1 MKDVVIV
8 SGARTAIGSFG
19 GALKDI
25 KASDLGAIAIREA
38 VKRSGIAAP
47 QVDEVVMGC
56 VGQVAEDAFIARVA
70 SLKAGMP
77 VESTAITVNRL
88 CSSGLQAIVTAAMEI
103 NNDDASVVVAGGVE
117 SMSNTPYYVRNARWG
132 YRMGHGEFEDGLV
145 TALSDPFTRNHMG
158 ITAENVAAKYNVC
171 REVQDQ
177 FAFESQQKAARALA
191 EGVFKSQII
200 PVNVKVSKTEERV
213 FDTDEYPR
221 PKTTLETLAKL
232 RPAFKKDG
240 TVTAG
245 NSSGINDSSA
255 AVVVM
260 TAQQAATLGLKPLV
274 RFAGSAAAGVP
285 PEIMGVGPVPAV
297 RKLLAKTGLKL
308 QDIGLIELNEAFAAQ
323 SVACINELGLDP
335 AKVNVNGGAI
345 ALGHPIGASG
355 CVIAIKL
362 INEMAR
368 RQVRYGMATLCI
380 GGGQGLAVLFEL
392 C

>member
-8 SGARTAIGSFG
+8 SCARTAIGSFG

-38 VKRSGIAAP
+38 VKRSGIAAQ

-77 VESTAITVNRL
+77 TESTAITVNRL

-103 NNDDASVVVAGGVE
+103 NNDDANIVVAGGVE
-117 SMSNTPYYVRNARWG
+117 SMSNLPYYVRNSRWG

-191 EGVFKSQII
+191 DGVFKSQII

-213 FDTDEYPR
+213 FDIDEYPR
-221 PKTTLETLAKL
+221 PKTTLESLAKL

-260 TAQQAATLGLKPLV
+260 TAQQAAGLGLKPMA

-297 RKLLAKTGLKL
+297 RKLLARTGLKL

-323 SVACINELGLDP
+323 SVACINELGMDP

-355 CVIAIKL
+355 CIIAIKL

-368 RQVRYGMATLCI
+368 RQVRYGMVALCI